1 MHLKTVLHL
10 DLEMSRCDKLPEK
23 VISRVY
29 IPVILLPEN
38 SQTKTP

>member
-1 MHLKTVLHL
+1 MHLKTVLQI